1 MMSLALYTWIRFIIW
16 FAIGFIIYF
25 SYSIKNSHEN
35 KNKSS
40 WFPCLVRETQE
51 DRLKLKEK
59 KMMEALQTKEI
70 Y

>member
-51 DRLKLKEK
+51 DRLKFKEK